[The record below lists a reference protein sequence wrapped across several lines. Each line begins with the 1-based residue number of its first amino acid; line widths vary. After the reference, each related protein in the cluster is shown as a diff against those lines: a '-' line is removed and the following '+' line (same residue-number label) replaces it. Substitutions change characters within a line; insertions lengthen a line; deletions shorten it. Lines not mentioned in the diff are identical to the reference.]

1 MFKQSFPFC
10 LNHLWAQTFSICSSE
25 NGTTL
30 YCARKAV
37 CVGHWAISH
46 VNGCFYW
53 QFSILRWQWHGFG
66 WNNNKKTHL
75 IRTFFLFNNLLHIF
89 IFSFIILQLLGAC
102 YFYLKAL
109 NVSYQRV
116 AHVIY
121 TSLIPYSVSTSLWGQ
136 LIQFWNHTE
145 FIKLIYSVEVLRK
158 TYWIYLSFK
167 LDFL

>member
-46 VNGCFYW
+46 VNGCFYC

-145 FIKLIYSVEVLRK
+145 FIKLI
-158 TYWIYLSFK
+158 
-167 LDFL
+167 